1 MEFELQTEQT
11 DIIEQILKTI
21 QNIERFIVKRE
32 KPFLNLDEASD
43 YLGLSKHSIYSFTS
57 RGVIPHYKTGRKIY
71 FSIDELNNWILNKDK
86 KIWSMGVK

>member
-43 YLGLSKHSIYSFTS
+43 YLGLSKHSIL
-57 RGVIPHYKTGRKIY
+57 I
-71 FSIDELNNWILNKDK
+71 N
-86 KIWSMGVK
+86 